1 MLNIFRCRTV
11 LLTLLMGLLSAC
23 SSTSQHPTA
32 SADIEPYTS
41 ERQPDIY
48 DQPLT
53 SVKPDRVKFVKINPD
68 VAPDDIWERIRAG
81 FAISDHQTLHPTT
94 RKRLEWFA
102 GHPEYMNRVA
112 ARARPYLHFIVEELD
127 KRNMPME
134 LALLPVVESG
144 YEPFAYSHGR
154 AAGIWQFIPGTGKV
168 FGLDQNWWYDGRR
181 DIVKSTHAALDYL
194 EKLHND
200 FGDWELALA
209 AYNAGEGTVGRAI
222 KRNQELGKDTDFWSL
237 DLPAETT
244 AYVPKLLAVS
254 HLIQQPE
261 TYNLTLS
268 PIDNRPVFEVV
279 DVGSQIDLA
288 LAADMAGISTD
299 ELYQFNPGHNRWATA
314 PEGPHMLAI
323 PVEKADEFKKQLAR
337 LPENER
343 LSWNRHKIQSG
354 ESLGV
359 IADRHNTTVAVLKQT
374 NQIENNTIR
383 AGNYIL
389 VPAPK
394 GDAQDYQQTADAR
407 KSRQQNKPRNG
418 KKLTY
423 HVQPG
428 DSWWKL
434 SREHNVN
441 IRELTQW
448 NGKAPGDML
457 KPGQK
462 LVIWQADAAE
472 QERQARSINYTI
484 RNGDSL
490 WKISRQFNVSVADVR
505 EWNDLSD
512 RTLLRPGQQ
521 ITLYLN
527 AS

>member
-1 MLNIFRCRTV
+1 MLKKFRCRTV
-11 LLTLLMGLLSAC
+11 FVLLLLGLLSAC
-23 SSTSQHPTA
+23 SSTSEKTA
-32 SADIEPYTS
+32 ANADIEPYQSADT
-41 ERQPDIY
+41 PDIY
-48 DQPLT
+48 DEPLT
-53 SVKPDRVKFVKINPD
+53 SVEPDRVKFVKITPA
-68 VAPDDIWERIRAG
+68 VGHDDLWERIRAG

-102 GHPEYMNRVA
+102 SHPEYMNRVA
-112 ARARPYLHFIVEELD
+112 ERARPYLHYIVEELD
-127 KRNMPME
+127 RRNMPME
-134 LALLPVVESG
+134 IALLPVVESG

-168 FGLDQNWWYDGRR
+168 FGLEQNWWYDGRR
-181 DIVKSTHAALDYL
+181 DIVRSTHAALDYL
-194 EKLHND
+194 EKLYND
-200 FGDWELALA
+200 FGDWELAIA

-222 KRNQELGKDTDFWSL
+222 KHNQAKGKKTDFWSL

-254 HLIQQPE
+254 HLILQPE
-261 TYNLTLS
+261 TYNLALM
-268 PIDNRPVFEVV
+268 PIDNQPVFEVI

-314 PEGPHMLAI
+314 PDGPHQLVVPLESAEAFKQKLA
-323 PVEKADEFKKQLAR
+323 K
-337 LPENER
+337 LPESER
-343 LSWNRHKIQSG
+343 LAWDRHKIRPG

-359 IADRHNTTVAVLKQT
+359 IADRHNTTVAVLKQA

-383 AGNYIL
+383 AGNHIL

-394 GDAQDYQQTADAR
+394 GRAEDYGQTADAR
-407 KSRQQNKPRNG
+407 QQSQQNAPRQG

-423 HVQPG
+423 QVKPG

-434 SREHNVN
+434 SREYNVN
-441 IRELTQW
+441 IQELTQW
-448 NGKAPGDML
+448 NDKAPDDTL
-457 KPGQK
+457 QPGQQ
-462 LVIWQADAAE
+462 LVIWLPDAAE
-472 QERQARSINYTI
+472 QRLQAESINYTI
-484 RNGDSL
+484 RDGDSL

-505 EWNDLSD
+505 EWNDLSH

-521 ITLYLN
+521 LTLYLN